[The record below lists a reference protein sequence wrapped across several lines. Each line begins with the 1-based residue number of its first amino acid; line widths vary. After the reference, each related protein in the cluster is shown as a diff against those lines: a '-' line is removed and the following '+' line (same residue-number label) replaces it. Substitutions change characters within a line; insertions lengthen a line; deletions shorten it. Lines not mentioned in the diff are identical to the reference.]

1 MLIQHLA
8 LVSTSKKISASDVS
22 LTASALQKQATRDL
36 GPIWG
41 IRATVDSFPNL
52 KSVPVGYWPIIVM
65 DNIHSEDAAGY
76 HADNHHQPF
85 ARVQVDDGWQL
96 TCSHEMCEM
105 LVDPFGNRLVTSK
118 SIGKDK
124 GRVQYLVEVCDP
136 CEGTQFAYSV
146 NGILMSD
153 FYTPHFFDPV
163 TNPAVR
169 YSYTGGL
176 KHPLEVA
183 KDGYLSWYN
192 PTEKKWYQAT
202 FFGSKLKI
210 SDITGSMSGKGS
222 LRNQIDGITRN
233 PNQKASYKK
242 LMAAHRSH
250 EAESEASMEA
260 YGEHWEHLAIGD

>member
-1 MLIQHLA
+1 MLLHHLA
-8 LVSTSKKISASDVS
+8 LVSTSKKISAADLS
-22 LTASALQKQATRDL
+22 LTAAALQKQATRDL

-41 IRATVDSFPNL
+41 IRATVDAFPNL
-52 KSVPVGYWPIIVM
+52 RSVPVGYWPIIVM
-65 DNIHSEDAAGY
+65 DNIHSADAAGY

-85 ARVQVDDGWQL
+85 SRVLADESWQL

-105 LVDPFGNRLVTSK
+105 LVDPFGNRMVTSN

-136 CEGTQFAYSV
+136 CEGAQFAYSV

-153 FYTPHFFDPV
+153 FYTPHFFDPIV
-163 TNPAVR
+163 NSAVR

-202 FFGSKLKI
+202 WFGTKMKI
-210 SDITGSMSGKGS
+210 SDITGSMDGKGS
-222 LRNQIDGITRN
+222 LRNQVDRITKN
-233 PNQKASYKK
+233 PNFLSGYKK
-242 LMAAHRSH
+242 ALAGRKPQFT
-250 EAESEASMEA
+250 ENEASMNA
-260 YGEHWEHLAIGD
+260 YGEHLERVVFGE